1 MEQDIMEIT
10 GEKIENKRVLF
21 ICRETYSQ
29 PLWFI
34 AERLKEKND
43 VACFFIMS
51 TECSYNKCYYNV
63 NTYYRFKEELPGI
76 RLYDVKD
83 ICEEYTNRLE
93 AAGYKRK
100 GQLQLFDRI
109 YQPDQKVRSRRNE
122 RKPIADME
130 YLEMIEKEYSH
141 FKNLNMQLMCS
152 QENTRHYHFRYY
164 WSVTNY
170 DENMLWLELN
180 YKKILG
186 IFEEFKPDM
195 ILDFDN
201 AELQRTIVNE
211 VAYKKNVPY
220 ITVEYSKFGYY
231 KYPTFQNT
239 IGIDDYVV
247 KQYNENLKL
256 TPGELKD
263 EYDYIHEYRNKSTIM
278 NKEFAGTVTS
288 QYERDSIIWILRVMR
303 GKFHYFFDMDIAKGN
318 HKLKKKNRILYAP
331 SLPYIKH
338 YWQVMTLRRKF
349 MGKNRLFEAPR
360 EGEDYVYMP
369 LHLIPESTV
378 FVKASYYVDELS
390 LIEAVSKSLPVGWW
404 LYVKEHQAM
413 LGERSVD
420 FYKKV
425 RQLHNVRLVQVNHYH
440 DPKPWIM
447 NAKGVITIVGTT
459 AYEEALLGRRS
470 ILFGD
475 VPFELIDGITKVHS
489 YEELPELIRNFG
501 EIDNIHSCAAY
512 LKTIKDVGFEIDLFY
527 LMAKAEK
534 ILAHEE
540 ERDEKFVSQI
550 DELMKFYEAGYAR
563 WNSYNKKQ

>member
-1 MEQDIMEIT
+1 MNELKEI
-10 GEKIENKRVLF
+10 KNKRVLF
-21 ICRETYSQ
+21 VCRETYAQ

-34 AERLKEKND
+34 ADKLKADNE

-63 NTYYRFKEELPGI
+63 NTYYRFKEELEGVK
-76 RLYDVKD
+76 LYDVRD
-83 ICEEYTNRLE
+83 ICEEYTKRLK
-93 AAGYKRK
+93 AAGYNKLGR
-100 GQLQLFDRI
+100 LQFGNKA
-109 YQPDQKVRSRRNE
+109 YQPDKKIRSRRNE
-122 RKPIADME
+122 REPVADIKF
-130 YLEMIEKEYSH
+130 LEKIEKEYSH

-186 IFEEFKPDM
+186 IFDEFKPDM

-201 AELQRTIVNE
+201 AELQRTIINE
-211 VAYKKNVPY
+211 VAYVKNVPY

-239 IGIDDYVV
+239 IGVDDYVV
-247 KQYNENLKL
+247 RTYNDNLKK
-256 TPGELKD
+256 TPEELSE
-263 EYDYIHEYRNKSTIM
+263 EYDYIKDYRSKQTIM

-318 HKLKKKNRILYAP
+318 HKLKKQNRILYAP

-349 MGKNRLFEAPR
+349 MGKNQLFEAPL

-413 LGERSVD
+413 LGERSVE
-420 FYKKV
+420 FYKRV

-447 NAKGVITIVGTT
+447 NAKGVVTIVGTT
-459 AYEEALLGRRS
+459 AFEEALLGRKS
-470 ILFGD
+470 IIFGD
-475 VPFELIDGITKVHS
+475 VPFELIDGITKVKG
-489 YEELPELIRNFG
+489 YEELPALIRDFG

-512 LKTIKDVGFEIDLFY
+512 LRTIKDVGVEIDLFY

-534 ILAHEE
+534 ILAKEE
-540 ERDEKFVSQI
+540 ERDEKFNGQI
-550 DELMKFYEAGYAR
+550 EKLMEFYEKGYAR
-563 WNSYNKKQ
+563 WCNK